1 MKYIYVHIYIYTHH
15 ERCNEHIIE
24 TYHEGYLYVYMYV
37 CIRIYIYIQIHIYIY
52 IPDTGAPPT
61 PQARH
66 VSPGPVHHQRA
77 DAPTGRGGDVS
88 KGNSAGHGW

>member
-1 MKYIYVHIYIYTHH
+1 MKVTYMYI
-15 ERCNEHIIE
+15 C
-24 TYHEGYLYVYMYV
+24 MYV
-37 CIRIYIYIQIHIYIY
+37 CIRIYIYIYIQIHIYIY